1 MTSVTVGDRESTF
14 FWLDRWLGAA
24 ALAESL
30 PALHSHTTCPG
41 TTVVEALAEGVE
53 TMMQPRLTAR
63 AAAELA
69 ALQNKLEGVRLGV
82 GEDSRTCPFEKR
94 GGKLDAGR
102 IYRTSLSDDQR
113 ASSHSFVWRNHA
125 LPKVRFFAWLLVQE
139 RIQCKTN
146 LMKKHILDDAT
157 CDLCKSHPEDS
168 DHVVRGVCCL
178 VLAANWME
186 PEGSLPSLGDSNP
199 TRGADPS
206 NADVPSSMLLGI
218 VEAQARCGVPLYAPK
233 HRPADGS
240 LQGVC
245 DVVAMS
251 HP

>member
-1 MTSVTVGDRESTF
+1 MTSVTVGDGESTF

-24 ALAESL
+24 PLAESL

-113 ASSHSFVWRNHA
+113 APSHSFVWRNHA

-168 DHVVRGVCCL
+168 DHVVRGCSF
-178 VLAANWME
+178 AASFW
-186 PEGSLPSLGDSNP
+186 
-199 TRGADPS
+199 
-206 NADVPSSMLLGI
+206 
-218 VEAQARCGVPLYAPK
+218 Q
-233 HRPADGS
+233 
-240 LQGVC
+240 
-245 DVVAMS
+245 
-251 HP
+251 